1 MNLSSHQE
9 VVLSIIAYSL
19 CSGSLVLLN
28 KFTLHYLPFPSLVV
42 ALQLIACITIVYS
55 AKVAG
60 IVKVDEIKWEYVKP
74 YLLYILFFSVGVYCN
89 MRSLNVSNV
98 ETVIVFRALTPMIVT
113 FLDVFFLGRE
123 WPSLRSWAGLTT
135 LVGGAYGYASFDEQF
150 QTQGLNAYFWPT
162 LYTIVIA
169 LEMVSCLFFS
179 AELITCLSEEKVRTC
194 CLVVSSWN
202 LTFLGL
208 LILLQAYGKKIVKS
222 VPLQT
227 LSGPVIYTN
236 MLTFIPMLMFAAA
249 GNEYS
254 AFWEFYW
261 GKLEGKLP
269 AIAVSLLLCG
279 SLVGTGIGYSGW
291 WCRSVVSAT
300 SFTLVGVMN
309 KCLTVIFNNLIWD
322 QHASREGTFYLL
334 VCVTGGIIYKQAPMR
349 SAESSEPP
357 ISVDD
362 VEFKAEIGSD
372 EALLTK
378 DIDSEDS
385 SFKKSK

>member
-1 MNLSSHQE
+1 LRKTRFVEHNTIHHRKEFHDKMNLNSQQE
-9 VVLSIIAYSL
+9 VVVSVIAYSL

-28 KFTLHYLPFPSLVV
+28 KLTLHYLPFPSLVV
-42 ALQLIACITIVYS
+42 AFQLLACITIVYS
-55 AKVAG
+55 AKVAR

-98 ETVIVFRALTPMIVT
+98 ETVIVFRALTPMIVA
-113 FLDVFFLGRE
+113 FLDVVFLGRE
-123 WPSLRSWAGLTT
+123 WPSPRSWAGLTT

-169 LEMVSCLFFS
+169 LEM
-179 AELITCLSEEKVRTC
+179 
-194 CLVVSSWN
+194 
-202 LTFLGL
+202 
-208 LILLQAYGKKIVKS
+208 AYGKKIVKS

-236 MLTFIPMLMFAAA
+236 MLTFIPMLMFASV

-254 AFWEFYW
+254 EFWEFYW

-322 QHASREGTFYLL
+322 QHASREGTFYLF
-334 VCVTGGIIYKQAPMR
+334 VCVTGGIIYKQSPMR
-349 SAESSEPP
+349 SAESSKPP
-357 ISVDD
+357 ISADD

-372 EALLTK
+372 EALLTE
-378 DIDSEDS
+378 DIESEDTT
-385 SFKKSK
+385 FKKRSTR